1 VRIMGL
7 DFGSKTIGVALSDPF
22 GWTAQGLEIVRREQE
37 ENLKSSM
44 KRLEEIIKQYSV
56 EKIVLG
62 YPKNMN
68 NTEGP
73 RCEKTL
79 QFKEKLEKRFNL
91 EVILCDERMST
102 IAAQRTLLEA
112 DVSRNKRKNVIDK
125 MAAVYI
131 LQGYLDKKDKT
142 N

>member
-1 VRIMGL
+1 MRIMGL

-44 KRLEEIIKQYSV
+44 KRLEEIIKQYGV

-112 DVSRNKRKNVIDK
+112 DISRNKRKNVIDK

-131 LQGYLDKKDKT
+131 LQGYLDRKDKT